1 MAIEAGNRFLT
12 RVLWLCCSGIRIGA
26 VTDCDKC
33 ESNATA
39 CELSRSSMAI
49 EVSTVFPD
57 ASLMRQAVRKHFL
70 TRILLLCCTRN
81 RCGAA
86 PVSDNLESN
95 ATACELSSSSMA
107 IEVSTVCP
115 VASLM
120 RASGPQALSHTHF
133 VALLHYKPLW
143 RCAC

>member
-12 RVLWLCCSGIRIGA
+12 RVLWLCCSGIRISA

-49 EVSTVFPD
+49 EVSTV
-57 ASLMRQAVRKHFL
+57 
-70 TRILLLCCTRN
+70 
-81 RCGAA
+81 
-86 PVSDNLESN
+86 
-95 ATACELSSSSMA
+95 
-107 IEVSTVCP
+107 CP

-120 RASGPQALSHTHF
+120 RAIGPQALSHTRF
-133 VALLHYKPLW
+133 VALLH
-143 RCAC
+143 